1 MVQKTAKFRVSSV
14 KHRCFF
20 VCLAG
25 WLVCW
30 FKKINLREGLLV
42 VSGGGDVFVCLFV
55 CLFLLLLLVC
65 VCVLLFLVVF
75 CRPDITALVDW
86 A

>member
-14 KHRCFF
+14 KHKSFF

-30 FKKINLREGLLV
+30 FKKKIFEKVCWLLV
-42 VSGGGDVFVCLFV
+42 VVVMLFV

-75 CRPDITALVDW
+75 CRTDITALVDW

>member
-14 KHRCFF
+14 KHKSFF

-30 FKKINLREGLLV
+30 FKKKNLREGLLV
-42 VSGGGDVFVCLFV
+42 VSGGGDVVCLFV
-55 CLFLLLLLVC
+55 CFCCCCLFVC
-65 VCVLLFLVVF
+65 VCCFLLFFV
-75 CRPDITALVDW
+75 ALI
-86 A
+86 